1 MPGTD
6 SDREGRFGADR
17 PMKQTDASIDVEA
30 PVSAVY
36 NQWTQFEEFPKF
48 MEGVDSVTQL
58 DDRRVHWVAEIA
70 GRRKEWDAEITRQVP
85 DQEIDWV
92 GFGEAE
98 NRGRITF
105 EPVDGR
111 TRVRLQLDYEPE
123 GIVERVGDAMGL
135 LQARVET
142 DLQRFKRFLEERGR
156 ETDGWRGEID
166 EGDA

>member
-1 MPGTD
+1 M
-6 SDREGRFGADR
+6 DR
-17 PMKQTDASIDVEA
+17 PMKQTEASIDVEA
-30 PVSAVY
+30 PVSTVY
-36 NQWTQFEEFPKF
+36 NQWTQFEEFPRF
-48 MEGVDSVTQL
+48 MQGVDSVTQL

-70 GRRKEWDAEITRQVP
+70 GRRKEWDAEITKQVP

-123 GIVERVGDAMGL
+123 GIVERVGDAMGV
-135 LQARVET
+135 LQTRVET

-156 ETDGWRGEID
+156 ETDGWRSEIN
-166 EGDA
+166 EGNV

>member
-1 MPGTD
+1 
-6 SDREGRFGADR
+6 
-17 PMKQTDASIDVEA
+17 MKQTDASIDVEA
-30 PVSAVY
+30 PVSTVY

-70 GRRKEWDAEITRQVP
+70 GRRKEWDAEITKQVP
-85 DQEIDWV
+85 DEEIDWV

-123 GIVERVGDAMGL
+123 GIVERVGDAMGV
-135 LQARVET
+135 LQTRVET

-156 ETDGWRGEID
+156 ETAGWRGEIN
-166 EGDA
+166 EGNA

>member
-1 MPGTD
+1 M
-6 SDREGRFGADR
+6 DR
-17 PMKQTDASIDVEA
+17 PMKQTDASVDVEA
-30 PVSAVY
+30 PVSTVY

-70 GRRKEWDAEITRQVP
+70 GRRKEWDAEITKQVP

-123 GIVERVGDAMGL
+123 GIVERVGDAMGV
-135 LQARVET
+135 LQTRVET
-142 DLQRFKRFLEERGR
+142 DLQRFKRFLEERGQ
-156 ETDGWRGEID
+156 ETDGWRGESN
-166 EGDA
+166 EGNV

>member
-1 MPGTD
+1 M
-6 SDREGRFGADR
+6 DR
-17 PMKQTDASIDVEA
+17 PMKQTEASIDVEA
-30 PVSAVY
+30 PVSTVY
-36 NQWTQFEEFPKF
+36 NQWTQFEEFPRF
-48 MEGVDSVTQL
+48 MQGVDSVTQL

-70 GRRKEWDAEITRQVP
+70 GRRKEWDAEITKQVP

-123 GIVERVGDAMGL
+123 GIVERVGDAMGV
-135 LQARVET
+135 LQTRVET
-142 DLQRFKRFLEERGR
+142 DLYRFKRFLEERGR
-156 ETDGWRGEID
+156 ETDGWRGEIN
-166 EGDA
+166 EGNV